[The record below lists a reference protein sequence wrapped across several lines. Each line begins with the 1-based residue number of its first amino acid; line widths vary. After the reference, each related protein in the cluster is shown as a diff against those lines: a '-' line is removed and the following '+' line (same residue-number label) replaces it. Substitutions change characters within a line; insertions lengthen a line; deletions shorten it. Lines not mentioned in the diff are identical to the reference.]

1 MQKEKE
7 QTGKK
12 YSSDRQEKKQYI
24 QKEGKVINA
33 NNEKIMGMEV
43 FVNTTVIYIVL
54 KGHSF
59 TKTEEEIKIV
69 RMGEGG
75 ARMAA

>member
-1 MQKEKE
+1 M
-7 QTGKK
+7 
-12 YSSDRQEKKQYI
+12 
-24 QKEGKVINA
+24 INA